1 MFLKE
6 ATENLILKFKHAIAG
21 IFGGIS
27 HDRSLRIH
35 YITAILVII
44 VFSYLQVTVVEW
56 GLIFLGIGLVIGL
69 EYLNSSIELLC
80 DHVQGDY
87 HDTIKK
93 IKDFGAAA
101 VLVSSLFVAAMGIMI
116 IIQYIG

>member
-6 ATENLILKFKHAIAG
+6 ATKNLILKFKHAIAG
-21 IFGGIS
+21 VFGGIS
-27 HDRSLRIH
+27 HDRSLRVH
-35 YITAILVII
+35 YIIAIVVII
-44 VFSYLQVTVVEW
+44 LFSYLQVNVVEW
-56 GLIFLGIGLVIGL
+56 GLIFLGIALVIGL

-80 DHVQGDY
+80 DHVQGEY

-101 VLVSSLFVAAMGIMI
+101 VLVSSLFVAVMGIMI
-116 IIQYIG
+116 ILQYIN